1 MSPYPAAVLSPS
13 LLFLAA
19 LSSFE
24 QLERDLIHHV
34 NCLWQ
39 HPVLDWMYIYLQ
51 KRWVGIPLA
60 IGLYLLLGWKDWRR
74 GLRAI
79 LTAATAFGLSMAVAS
94 LLWPL
99 VDRQR
104 PPHIYAE
111 HLVTADE
118 LGTCA
123 AHPEALPMHD
133 DLVAGSPAF
142 PSRHGMTVGCLVG
155 AFWMA
160 SRWLGLL
167 AAVYGFFVAVGRV
180 YLGRHWP
187 SDVVVG
193 VGIGLFAAWFV
204 WRTMP
209 AVLGRFGL
217 RHLVEDPLEPASP

>member
-1 MSPYPAAVLSPS
+1 MLPFFAP
-13 LLFLAA
+13 FLAA
-19 LSSFE
+19 FSWFE
-24 QLERDLIHHV
+24 QLERDIIHHV

-39 HPVLDWMYIYLQ
+39 HPLLDWMYIYLQ
-51 KRWVGIPLA
+51 KRWISIPLA
-60 IGLYLLLGWKDWRR
+60 IGLYALLGWKNWRK

-79 LTAATAFGLSMAVAS
+79 LTAATAFGLSMAFAS

-99 VDRQR
+99 VARER

-111 HLVTADE
+111 RLITESE
-118 LGTCA
+118 LAGCA
-123 AHPEALPMHD
+123 ARPEALPMHD
-133 DLVAGSPAF
+133 DLIAGSPAF
-142 PSRHGMTVGCLVG
+142 PSRHGMTVGCLVM

-167 AAVYGFFVAVGRV
+167 AATYGFFVGVGRV

-193 VGIGLFAAWFV
+193 IAIGAFAAWFV

-217 RHLVEDPLEPASP
+217 RHLVEEPELAATP